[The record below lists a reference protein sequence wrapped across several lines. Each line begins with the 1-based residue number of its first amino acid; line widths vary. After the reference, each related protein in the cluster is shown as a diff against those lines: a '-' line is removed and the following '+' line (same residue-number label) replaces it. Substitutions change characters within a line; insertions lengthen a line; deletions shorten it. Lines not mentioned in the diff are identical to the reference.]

1 MATENQPIV
10 SRNKEVSMFILF
22 LALTGLSVMA
32 LIVGTAWTAV
42 VFGQT
47 RRRSGPEVGAEM
59 QAERMARDSVGHL
72 EPQHV
77 FFKGKAVAVER
88 KANLSFAEIK
98 QQLMAGEWLQMFP
111 VLLAM
116 GGLLGL
122 FLFGSAAAWLGI
134 ENKLVAGLI
143 AIVAL
148 YAIIRTVSAFAR
160 A

>member
-1 MATENQPIV
+1 
-10 SRNKEVSMFILF
+10 MFILF
-22 LALTGLSVMA
+22 LALAGLSVLA
-32 LIVGTAWTAV
+32 LIVGAAWTAI

-59 QAERMARDSVGHL
+59 QAERMARDSAGHV
-72 EPQHV
+72 EPQYV
-77 FFKGKAVAVER
+77 YFKGKAVAVER
-88 KANLSFAEIK
+88 KASLSFAEIK

-122 FLFGSAAAWLGI
+122 FLFGSAAAWLGM
-134 ENKLVAGLI
+134 ENKLMAGLI
-143 AIVAL
+143 VIVAL
-148 YAIIRTVSAFAR
+148 YAIIRMVSAFIR

>member
-1 MATENQPIV
+1 
-10 SRNKEVSMFILF
+10 MFILF
-22 LALTGLSVMA
+22 LALTGLSVVA
-32 LIVGTAWTAV
+32 LIAGTVWSAV

-59 QAERMARDSVGHL
+59 QAERMARDSEGQVG
-72 EPQHV
+72 PQHV

-88 KANLSFAEIK
+88 KASLSFAEIK

-116 GGLLGL
+116 GGFLGL
-122 FLFGSAAAWLGI
+122 FLFGAAATWLGI
-134 ENKLVAGLI
+134 ENKLLAGLV

-148 YAIIRTVSAFAR
+148 YAVIRMVSAFIR